1 MTPTE
6 EVRAALDEFDRT
18 FASGDAD
25 ALAAL
30 FADDAQLLLQHGAPI
45 EGRPAILAQWA
56 RLFGEFDPALW
67 RADHQIVEVHG
78 DRAYSLS
85 VYSETLVHRGD
96 DPSRL
101 VNGRLVLFQR
111 RDPNGRWRISMAMNS
126 PFDRSSWSNGK
137 GRARDL
143 TITTVHDGRPADRRP
158 ASLARVLPPTWR

>member
-56 RLFGEFDPALW
+56 RLFGEFDPASW

-126 PFDRSSWSNGK
+126 H
-137 GRARDL
+137 
-143 TITTVHDGRPADRRP
+143 VRPVELVEREGESP
-158 ASLARVLPPTWR
+158 